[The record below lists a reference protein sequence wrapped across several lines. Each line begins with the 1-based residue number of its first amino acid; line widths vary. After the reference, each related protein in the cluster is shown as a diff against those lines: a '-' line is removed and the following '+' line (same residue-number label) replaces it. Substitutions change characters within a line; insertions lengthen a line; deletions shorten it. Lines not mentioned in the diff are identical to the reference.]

1 MAEGSEEAGPT
12 TTVYFLFLRWTLVR
26 RSSLRC
32 FFFAIRL
39 RRFLITEPINDP
51 FSLNK
56 NSRRLFARIGVYLL
70 PVSPKPT
77 P

>member
-51 FSLNK
+51 LSLYELT
-56 NSRRLFARIGVYLL
+56 RMIFARMRVYLH
-70 PVSPKPT
+70 PDSG
-77 P
+77 